1 MIVVSHL
8 IAFPFFSLILS
19 ALVSVCVTLVML
31 SLDYYVLS
39 ITGLE
44 SLKVFCGYTLKV
56 ALWFFFFLLVNLIQL
71 CYGLL
76 LCLLNHYIVLKKK
89 LCPKEMLATTTQTIP
104 LRCAHFTPD
113 LNLTQFAEQNSLCA
127 APRVIYQGQFSGVS
141 PPPEAIT
148 HHCRLGLLQA
158 PQPGVSP
165 CSPCLPRLP
174 ALPGVPA
181 PSEQG
186 TWKSRARSQQ
196 KAIFTP
202 LIKFTTIITYWHETS
217 WAQPQPQRRKIGSC
231 TNMEQ
236 NKQII
241 HNRAKQ
247 RLHRVCLLSQMQ
259 THRNTFKQ
267 RDSAKTFLW
276 KTCPGWCTGCSR
288 WKNGIWVDVRVQQKA
303 EAHQWMVLLLAS

>member
-1 MIVVSHL
+1 MFPHPQSHHT
-8 IAFPFFSLILS
+8 SLQDQPPS
-19 ALVSVCVTLVML
+19 GTPAWGSHPAL
-31 SLDYYVLS
+31 
-39 ITGLE
+39 
-44 SLKVFCGYTLKV
+44 
-56 ALWFFFFLLVNLIQL
+56 
-71 CYGLL
+71 
-76 LCLLNHYIVLKKK
+76 
-89 LCPKEMLATTTQTIP
+89 P
-104 LRCAHFTPD
+104 
-113 LNLTQFAEQNSLCA
+113 
-127 APRVIYQGQFSGVS
+127 VS
-141 PPPEAIT
+141 P
-148 HHCRLGLLQA
+148 
-158 PQPGVSP
+158 S
-165 CSPCLPRLP
+165 LP

-217 WAQPQPQRRKIGSC
+217 WAQPQLQRRKIGSC

-236 NKQII
+236 NRQII
-241 HNRAKQ
+241 HDRAKQ

-267 RDSAKTFLW
+267 RDSAKIFLW

-303 EAHQWMVLLLAS
+303 EAHQWMVLPLAS